1 MTGNASIYSKL
12 DWRLIIYYL
21 ILVVFGWLNIFSSV
35 HAEDSMLFDF
45 SQRYGMHFIWMCIS
59 IALAVAIVFVIPSK
73 IYNGLAWWMYI
84 LMIGLLL
91 VTLVIGVEVKGSRSW
106 ISLGGLQFQPAEFSK
121 ITTALALSALMGKYG
136 YVFKRTDCWIKALA
150 TIGLPMLLI
159 LMEKETGSMLVYIGF
174 FLVFYREG
182 MSGWFLLAGLFA
194 VLEFILGLVFSPFV
208 AMLVLTG
215 TFLLIYFIRNRNV
228 LPGIII
234 TAVVITLLAFM
245 PKLLAVESI
254 AAKNPFPAEIWI
266 AIVCC
271 AASVFVLVRGLLLRT
286 KDKFMRNLLIFY
298 ILFTGFIFSVQFIF
312 NNVLQD
318 HQRARIEVLLGM
330 KDDPK
335 GVGYNVHQSLIAIG
349 SGGLFG
355 KGYMQGTQTRFDFV
369 PEQTTDFIFC
379 TIGEEWGFVGSMA
392 VLVLYFL
399 LLMRIINKAEQNADN
414 FTRIYGYCVAC
425 CLLMHILINICMTIG
440 LMPVIGIPLPFLSYG
455 GSSLLAFTILLFIF
469 IRLDLDQW
477 RYLKH

>member
-1 MTGNASIYSKL
+1 MGTGSIYNKL

-35 HAEDSMLFDF
+35 HAENSILFDF

-59 IALAVAIVFVIPSK
+59 IVLALSIIFIIPSR
-73 IYNGLAWWMYI
+73 IYQAFSWGFY
-84 LMIGLLL
+84 LMMILLL
-91 VTLVIGVEVKGSRSW
+91 MSVLVLGVEIKGSRSW
-106 ISLGGLQFQPAEFSK
+106 ISLGGFNFQPAEFSK
-121 ITTALALSALMGKYG
+121 ITTSLALAALMGKYG
-136 YVFKRTDCWIKALA
+136 YVFKRTDCWMKAFA
-150 TIGLPMLLI
+150 TIGLPMMLI
-159 LMEKETGSMLVYIGF
+159 LLEKETGSMLVYIGF
-174 FLVFYREG
+174 LLVFYREG

-194 VLEFILGLVFSPFV
+194 ILLFILGLAVSPFV

-215 TFLLIYFIRNRNV
+215 SLMLVYFIKHQRA
-228 LPGIII
+228 LFGIIV
-234 TAVVITLLAFM
+234 TVLSITLLAFL
-245 PKLLAVESI
+245 PKILSIEAI
-254 AAKNPFPAEIWI
+254 AAKNPFPAEIWVALI
-266 AIVCC
+266 CC
-271 AASVFVLVRGLLLRT
+271 AAAVFLLVKNFVLRT
-286 KDKFMRNLLIFY
+286 KNKFLRNILLCY
-298 ILFTGFIFSVQFIF
+298 IMMTGFIFSVQFIF

-355 KGYMQGTQTRFDFV
+355 KGFMRGTQTRFDFV

-379 TIGEEWGFVGSMA
+379 TIGEEWGFVGSLG

-399 LLMRIINKAEQNADN
+399 LLMRILNKAEQNSDN
-414 FTRIYGYCVAC
+414 FTRIYGYCVAS

-455 GSSLLAFTILLFIF
+455 GSSLIAFTILLFIF

-477 RYLKH
+477 RYLKQ

>member
-106 ISLGGLQFQPAEFSK
+106 ISLGGIQFQPAEFSK

-150 TIGLPMLLI
+150 TIGIPMLLI

-234 TAVVITLLAFM
+234 TAVVITLLAFL

-414 FTRIYGYCVAC
+414 FTRIYGYCVAAC
-425 CLLMHILINICMTIG
+425 IFMHLFINIGMTIG
-440 LMPVIGIPLPFLSYG
+440 LMPVIGIPLPLLSYG
-455 GSSLLAFTILLFIF
+455 GSSLWAFTILIFIF
-469 IRLDLDQW
+469 VALYRQEKK
-477 RYLKH
+477 YF

>member
-1 MTGNASIYSKL
+1 MGTSIYHKL

-35 HAEDSMLFDF
+35 HAENSVLFDF

-59 IALAVAIVFVIPSK
+59 IGLAAAIIFIIPSK
-73 IYNGLAWWMYI
+73 IYNATAWI
-84 LMIGLLL
+84 LYAMMILLL
-91 VTLVIGVEVKGSRSW
+91 LATIAIGVEIKGSRSW
-106 ISLGGLQFQPAEFSK
+106 ISLAGFQFQPAEFSK
-121 ITTALALSALMGKYG
+121 ITTSLALAALMGKYG
-136 YVFKRTDCWIKALA
+136 FVFKRTDCWVKAFA

-159 LMEKETGSMLVYIGF
+159 LLEKETGSMLVYIGF
-174 FLVFYREG
+174 LLVFFIEG

-194 VLEFILGLVFSPFV
+194 ILEFILGLVFSPFV

-215 TFLLIYFIRNRNV
+215 CFLMIYFVKQRQTV
-228 LPGIII
+228 LGAIV
-234 TAVVITLLAFM
+234 TVLVITLLAFL
-245 PKLLAVESI
+245 PKILMVDAIVT
-254 AAKNPFPAEIWI
+254 KNPFPAAVWV
-266 AIVCC
+266 AIVGC
-271 AASVFVLVRGLLLRT
+271 VLALFFLVKDLVLRYKNQFLHFLLLS
-286 KDKFMRNLLIFY
+286 Y

-349 SGGLFG
+349 SGGMFG
-355 KGYMQGTQTRFDFV
+355 KGFMQGTQTRFDFV

-379 TIGEEWGFVGSMA
+379 TIGEEWGFVGSLA

-399 LLMRIINKAEQNADN
+399 LLMRILNKAEQNSDA
-414 FTRIYGYCVAC
+414 FTRIYGYCVAS

-455 GSSLLAFTILLFIF
+455 GSSLVAFTILLFIF

-477 RYLKH
+477 RYLRQ